1 MGEKLFFPLFFDLS
15 EKTVLVAGG
24 GPVAERRVKALLPF
38 AGHIIV
44 TAPECTDALARLAAE
59 GKIERRA
66 RRFEPA
72 DLDGAALVL
81 AATGDAGADGEIRR
95 LCSERGILANIASDK
110 DQCDFYFPGVA
121 RKGPLVAGVTAG
133 GTDHKKARELT
144 EKIRELLKNE

>member
-1 MGEKLFFPLFFDLS
+1 MGGKLFFPLFFDLS

-24 GPVAERRVKALLPF
+24 GPIAERRVKALLPF

-81 AATGDAGADGEIRR
+81 AATGDTGADGEIRR
-95 LCSERGILANIASDK
+95 LCSERGILATIASDN

>member
-44 TAPECTDALARLAAE
+44 TAPECTDTLAKLAGE
-59 GKIERRA
+59 GIIERRV
-66 RRFEPA
+66 RRFEPV

-95 LCSERGILANIASDK
+95 LCSERGKDAPTPTNISTK
-110 DQCDFYFPGVA
+110 SE
-121 RKGPLVAGVTAG
+121 PLMV
-133 GTDHKKARELT
+133 
-144 EKIRELLKNE
+144 

>member
-24 GPVAERRVKALLPF
+24 GPIAERRVKALLPF

-44 TAPECTDALARLAAE
+44 TAPECTDALAQLAGE
-59 GKIERRA
+59 GKIERRV
-66 RRFEPA
+66 RRLEPA
-72 DLDGAALVL
+72 DLDGAALAL

-95 LCSERGILANIASDK
+95 LCSGRGILANIASDK

-133 GTDHKKARELT
+133 GMDHKKARELT